1 MQISRTPSAAGLE
14 LSVTGRLDGYW
25 ADHLDAALAESVRDG
40 HHQLRIDLSQV
51 TFLSSAGIAVLM
63 KFYKQLGRIGGSI
76 SVVSPSTPVRVVLD
90 MARVSAAL
98 IAPVAPPAVEPEPP
112 RTGRS
117 FVRSGTTFEV
127 FGRDGH
133 GLRCRVVGDER
144 RLGTGAFAE
153 EDCVSLG
160 SVAPLFAIG
169 VGAFGEGFDD
179 CRARFGELLSVAG
192 STGYQPADGTNV
204 PDYLV
209 SAGPLAAD
217 VRVLYCLACDG
228 TFTQLARFENAAG
241 GTIGLLGLAE
251 ACLEI
256 SGGTAVGFVMIGEAA
271 GLVGAALRHSP
282 AAASDDF
289 FDYPAVRRRLTFT
302 AEPAFL
308 RSLTLAAGVVVR
320 GDGGPTMPQLRP
332 LGSSGLFAH
341 VHAAAFPFRPLRKG
355 DIDLKETV
363 TSLFEHDPLLG
374 VLHLL
379 HDDRGTAGAGQ
390 AEFLRGVCWVGP
402 IVGDWLVAPAR

>member
-1 MQISRTPSAAGLE
+1 MQISRTPSATGLAV
-14 LSVTGRLDGYW
+14 SVTGRLDGYW

-40 HHQLRIDLSQV
+40 HHRLRVDLSQV

-76 SVVSPSTPVRVVLD
+76 HVVSPSTPVRLVLD

-98 IAPVAPPAVEPEPP
+98 IAPVAAPVAEPEPAP
-112 RTGRS
+112 AGRTL
-117 FVRSGTTFEV
+117 VRSGTTFEV
-127 FGRDGH
+127 FPREGR
-133 GLRCRVVGDER
+133 GLRCHVLGDER

-169 VGAFGEGFDD
+169 VGAFGEGFAD

-192 STGYQPADGTNV
+192 ATGYQPADGTNV

-209 SAGPLAAD
+209 SGGPLAAD

-228 TFTQLARFENAAG
+228 EFSHLVRFENAPAG
-241 GTIGLLGLAE
+241 TTGLLGLAE

-256 SGGTAVGFVMIGEAA
+256 SGANQAGFVTVSEAV

-282 AAASDDF
+282 ANASDDF
-289 FDYPAVRRRLTFT
+289 FEYPAIRRRLTFT
-302 AEPAFL
+302 AERTFL
-308 RSLTLAAGVVVR
+308 RSLTLAAGVVVK
-320 GDGGPTMPQLRP
+320 GDGGEMMAQLRP
-332 LGSSGLFAH
+332 LGSNGLFAH

-379 HDDRGTAGAGQ
+379 HDDRGSAGAGE
-390 AEFLRGVCWVGP
+390 AEFIRGVCWVGP
-402 IVGDWLVAPAR
+402 IVSESVTGEQR